1 MPYHRD
7 MDRKRNR
14 LISTF
19 SAQITSTISVALV
32 LLVLGVAALSGIAAR
47 TVTREIK
54 ENMGFNIILA
64 DGASEQSVNGLK
76 QQLGAAVYVSS
87 YSYYSAD
94 DALRQWQ
101 EDTGEDLGG
110 VLDVNPFYGEFDV
123 KVKELYANV
132 DSINVITTALKA
144 NKAVGEITVHTE
156 MVESINRNIRSLAV
170 VLAVIASTLL
180 LISFVLINNT
190 VRLTIYSR
198 RFTIHTMKLV
208 GATPGFIRKPFI
220 VNNLVHGVVAAVV
233 ASALLS
239 GLLYYSH
246 SLDASVAYAVT
257 WVDAVWV
264 YGGLLV
270 TGVVICLVSTLI
282 STNRYLKLSYDDM
295 FK

>member
-1 MPYHRD
+1 MN
-7 MDRKRNR
+7 KKQNR

-32 LLVLGVAALSGIAAR
+32 LLVLGVVALMGIAAR
-47 TVTREIK
+47 SVTRDIK

-64 DGASEQSVNGLK
+64 EDAADQAVNNLK
-76 QQLGAAVYVSS
+76 QRLGQSPYVSS
-87 YSYYSAD
+87 YSFFSAD

-101 EDTGEDLGG
+101 EDTGEDLSG

-132 DSINVITTALKA
+132 DSIGAITETLKA
-144 NKAVGEITVHTE
+144 DPAVGEISVHTE
-156 MVESINRNIRSLAV
+156 MVETINRNIRSVAI
-170 VLAVIASTLL
+170 VLIIIAATLL
-180 LISFVLINNT
+180 LISFMLINNT

-208 GATPGFIRKPFI
+208 GATPGFIRKPFLI
-220 VNNLVHGVVAAVV
+220 NNIVHGIIAAVV
-233 ASALLS
+233 ASAILA

-257 WVDAVWV
+257 WSDAAWV
-264 YGGLLV
+264 FAGILI
-270 TGVVICLVSTLI
+270 TGMLICFISALI
-282 STNRYLKLSYDDM
+282 STNRYLRLSYDDM